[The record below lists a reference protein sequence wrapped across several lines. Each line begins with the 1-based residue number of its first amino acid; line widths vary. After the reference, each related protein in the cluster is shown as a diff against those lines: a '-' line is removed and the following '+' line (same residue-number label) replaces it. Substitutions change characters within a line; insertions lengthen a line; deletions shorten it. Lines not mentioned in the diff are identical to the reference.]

1 MESWIQKV
9 SNKGFML
16 TLQEMIPWTDQ
27 RLNLLLIFTFYFKYL
42 KYKIIFN
49 LVIETVLYL
58 KYNRINPFTAVYNAR
73 NTLGEIRL
81 FWCYYGVTYNFIQN
95 HNHCRDLHQI
105 FSCLFET
112 FGSMS
117 EIMFSSDSMS
127 KIFFSTA
134 ENTWISTFVYN
145 IIVLEWLGNNG
156 SKMWEWQEFPP
167 LPLLIPI
174 NINCHL

>member
-1 MESWIQKV
+1 
-9 SNKGFML
+9 
-16 TLQEMIPWTDQ
+16 MIPWTDQ
-27 RLNLLLIFTFYFKYL
+27 RMNLLLIFTFYFKYL

-95 HNHCRDLHQI
+95 LHQI

-127 KIFFSTA
+127 KIFFFNSWKYMNFYFRLQHHCFGMVGKQWFKNVRMTGISSFTTA
-134 ENTWISTFVYN
+134 DSNQYQLSSLDFQ
-145 IIVLEWLGNNG
+145 NNLYF
-156 SKMWEWQEFPP
+156 KETQQTNAT
-167 LPLLIPI
+167 IA
-174 NINCHL
+174 CHL